1 MSPAH
6 RNEGEISA
14 VGRAAALL
22 KEFRTGDGTLTAA
35 ALVRRTG
42 LPKSTVHRMLR
53 ELVRVELLEQVGGTY
68 RLGLL
73 VFELG
78 RRTPRESGLHE
89 AAHPHMAALH
99 EATRHNVGLAVLAD
113 DDVVYVDMFRG
124 RDAPRLPQRTGTRWP
139 AHASCSGKAI
149 LAFSGAEGPG
159 TGPLR
164 RFTEHTIIDRDAFAA
179 ELERVRRRGVAYDL
193 RESFPNVVGVA
204 SPIMGADGEVAGALS
219 MSGLAGRISLTRV
232 EAAVRAAALA
242 VTRRLAGERLPAA
255 HPPSRSTR

>member
-1 MSPAH
+1 MSPIH

-14 VGRAAALL
+14 LGRAALLL
-22 KEFRTGDGTLTAA
+22 KEFRSSDGTLSGA

-53 ELVRVELLEQVGGTY
+53 ELVRVELLEQVGSSY

-73 VFELG
+73 LFELG
-78 RRTPRESGLHE
+78 QMTPRQSNLHH

-113 DDVVYVDMFRG
+113 GEVIYVDLFRG
-124 RDAPRLPQRTGTRWP
+124 RDAPRLPQRTGSRWP

-149 LAFSGAEGPG
+149 LAFSDPDQVRAIMAGR
-159 TGPLR
+159 LQR
-164 RFTEHTIIDRDAFAA
+164 LTEHTIVDPVVLGE
-179 ELERVRRRGVAYDL
+179 ELRRVRERGVAYDR

-204 SPIMGADGEVAGALS
+204 SPIIGPDDRVAGALS
-219 MSGLAGRISLTRV
+219 MSGLAGRISLSRV
-232 EAAVRAAALA
+232 DAAVRAAALMVSRQLA
-242 VTRRLAGERLPAA
+242 REPVVSSYRR
-255 HPPSRSTR
+255 